1 MTQQPKPG
9 SPLVFTARP
18 WPAFR
23 SLLRRPKLVLALL
36 VLLVAG
42 YGYAML
48 VPAVDMDDLAIA
60 TYQQGGEFL
69 RQGRFTVWLLQALT
83 GIMEYRRFWPELFAS
98 VCLALAGVL
107 LSATFYTAAR
117 LPARSPGTL
126 LLAGGLLLWPYHA
139 EILMYSNQCGVG
151 LGYLLCA
158 LALGFAAPYL
168 AGTGRRGLPGAAGA
182 AVLLTFAL
190 GLYES
195 FAPVWLTLVFGL
207 LLVQEAFSAPARRTP
222 GQLLAAMARGLWPLA
237 AALVLR
243 AGVSAALCA
252 LLGVSGEDGTASK
265 TIFWFRRDS
274 LRDALVIPLREWLD
288 NYLARAFGV
297 PALSLLAIAC
307 VALVVW
313 LVLRRRGVI
322 CGILLLLSQFSL
334 GLLQGTGSQMAR
346 ASQCFAVFV
355 PLVAWLWLAA
365 GLDAPRRPRPGGK
378 SWLCYALAALLL
390 LAEWASLGD
399 IFRYNRDRWA
409 YEEGILADTAEQLD
423 AMDPDGSMPVVFTGE
438 IQLSEALARRA
449 VIAPGNP
456 AYKAAYLV
464 AAVLGGPQGE
474 LYHYEN
480 PQTLVINWAQTAFGS
495 HEQMYLLMEEIG
507 RPCVRPTAE
516 QQAAGDALAGTVPE
530 GSVSAQ
536 DGYLLVCF

>member
-1 MTQQPKPG
+1 MTQQPNAG
-9 SPLVFTARP
+9 NPLVFSARP
-18 WPAFR
+18 WKAFA
-23 SLLRRPKLVLALL
+23 SLLRRPKLLLALL
-36 VLLVAG
+36 ILLIAG

-83 GIMEYRRFWPELFAS
+83 GIMTYQRFWPERFAS

-107 LSATFYTAAR
+107 LSAILYTAAR

-139 EILMYSNQCGVG
+139 EILIYSNQCGVG
-151 LGYLLCA
+151 LGYLLCV
-158 LALGFAAPYL
+158 LALGAAAPHL
-168 AGTGRRGLPGAAGA
+168 VGPGWRHLSGGAAA
-182 AVLLTFAL
+182 ALLLAFAL

-207 LLVQEAFSAPARRTP
+207 LLVREAYATPARRTL
-222 GQLLAAMARGLWPLA
+222 GQTLGALVRGLWPLL

-243 AGVSAALCA
+243 AGITAALCA
-252 LLGVSGEDGTASK
+252 AMGVSGENGTAAK

-313 LVLRRRGVI
+313 LVLHRRGWL

-378 SWLCYALAALLL
+378 SWLCYALAALIL

-399 IFRYNRDRWA
+399 LFRYNRDRWA
-409 YEEGILADTAEQLD
+409 YEEALLTDTAQQLD
-423 AMDPDGSMPVVFTGE
+423 ALDPTGELPVVFTGK
-438 IQLSEALARRA
+438 IQLSEELTRRA
-449 VIAPGNP
+449 VIAQSNP
-456 AYKAAYLV
+456 AYKVAYLV

-495 HEQMYLLMEEIG
+495 HEQMYLLMEQIG
-507 RPCVRPTAE
+507 RPCARPTAD
-516 QQAAGDALAGTVPE
+516 QQAAGDALAGTTPE
-530 GSVSAQ
+530 GSVSVQ

>member
-83 GIMEYRRFWPELFAS
+83 GIMEYRRFWPELFAA

-107 LSATFYTAAR
+107 LSAIFYTAAR

-151 LGYLLCA
+151 LGYLFCA
-158 LALGFAAPYL
+158 LALGFAAPHL

-222 GQLLAAMARGLWPLA
+222 GQLLAAMVRGLWPLA

-297 PALSLLAIAC
+297 PTLSLLAIAC

-313 LVLRRRGVI
+313 LVLHRRGVL
-322 CGILLLLSQFSL
+322 CGVLLLLSQFSL

-409 YEEGILADTAEQLD
+409 YEEGILADTADQLD
-423 AMDPDGSMPVVFTGE
+423 ALDPTGSMPVVFTGE
-438 IQLSEALARRA
+438 IQLSEVLTRRA